1 MVTILEAASKARI
14 TKQKVR
20 YWLELLDI
28 EMTKTEGK
36 FYLPTGAVD
45 LLISM
50 QKAVTSGLSPAVAA
64 VEIKTTQALPVNS
77 PEATCSQNNQDD
89 KSTARITELEKA
101 VLLLA
106 STVEKQNQLLSEQS
120 KQIAA
125 ITTRLLPSPIKKP
138 LPVKVWQPPEKKKPQ
153 ANLLKR
159 IWFEL
164 FNPTMLRATP

>member
-36 FYLPTGAVD
+36 FYLPAGAVD

-50 QKAVTSGLSPAVAA
+50 QKAVTSGASPAVAA
-64 VEIKTTQALPVNS
+64 VEIKATQALPVSS
-77 PEATCSQNNQDD
+77 PEETYSQSNQND
-89 KSTARITELEKA
+89 KSAARITELEKA

-106 STVEKQNQLLSEQS
+106 STVERQNQLLSEQS
-120 KQIAA
+120 KQIATLSA
-125 ITTRLLPSPIKKP
+125 RLLPLPVNKP
-138 LPVKVWQPPEKKKPQ
+138 LPVKVWQPPEKKAPPVS
-153 ANLLKR
+153 LLKR
-159 IWFEL
+159 FWLEL
-164 FNPTMLRATP
+164 FNPVMLRAEP

>member
-1 MVTILEAASKARI
+1 MKKEA
-14 TKQKVR
+14 
-20 YWLELLDI
+20 
-28 EMTKTEGK
+28 
-36 FYLPTGAVD
+36 TGRSRCIN
-45 LLISM
+45 LFS
-50 QKAVTSGLSPAVAA
+50 
-64 VEIKTTQALPVNS
+64 QALSVNS
-77 PEATCSQNNQDD
+77 PEATCSQNNQND
-89 KSTARITELEKA
+89 KSSARITELEKA